1 MPLAETRDGPLTVA
15 CFSVA
20 MLLYEKGKQY
30 TLSELEEM
38 LAAAGFVDFE
48 SAESHGYYHLISA
61 RKPA

>member
-1 MPLAETRDGPLTVA
+1 MPLAEGRDGPLTVA

-38 LAAAGFVDFE
+38 LAAAGFVEFE
-48 SAESHGYYHLISA
+48 SAASHGYYHLIGA
-61 RKPA
+61 RKPG